1 MSKQQTIKIASYGG
15 QDYIVKDS
23 TDGRLILKKI
33 TLSTEDQRTPLY
45 MYTDEELL
53 NEFMLRATDRSYHY
67 RKTGDNDAD
76 GIQYSL

>member
-1 MSKQQTIKIASYGG
+1 MSKQQTIKIASYGN
-15 QDYIVKDS
+15 QDYIVKES
-23 TDGRLILKKI
+23 TDDRLILKKI

-53 NEFMLRATDRSYHY
+53 NEFMRRAEDRSYRY

-76 GIQYSL
+76 GIHYSL